1 MGLSRL
7 FAFGAQPDIYY
18 PPTGE
23 EIQAAWD
30 QVRTARKAL
39 QRLDYWFDTDAEILD
54 AMSRDEL
61 AGHDRLRGLIRDA
74 LGKLEA
80 V

>member
-7 FAFGAQPDIYY
+7 FAFGSQPDVYY
-18 PPTGE
+18 PPTRE
-23 EIQAAWD
+23 EITAAWD

-39 QRLDYWFDTDAEILD
+39 YQVDYWLDTDAEILD

-61 AGHDRLRGLIRDA
+61 AAHDRLRDLVRDA
-74 LGKLEA
+74 LGKLENL
-80 V
+80 